1 MTRMSPQGWNRNA
14 KNLRI
19 SLESIPSSI
28 AKSMRHST
36 KSTESGLD
44 PPENQ
49 FLGVHFLLC
58 WADQVDP
65 IQFRPSGKKPLRA
78 RFIRSTLGSNTS
90 GLVFGRPSR
99 SDRAST
105 FQEKTALSCDLPDR
119 PEMPNVP
126 NHRKNRSKIDPQR
139 DPGTLKIDSK
149 SLPGPF
155 GTLCGVQECLEIVS
169 GVSRDVPGTPLE
181 HPESPKARPGMPER
195 APGSALTQ
203 PKSTPNRARDRIN
216 RVSQARLAR
225 ELF

>member
-65 IQFRPSGKKPLRA
+65 IEFRPSGKKPLRA

-126 NHRKNRSKIDPQR
+126 NHRKNRSKIDPRR
-139 DPGTLKIDSK
+139 DPGTVKNRLDIAPGTLRDTLWRPRVSRNRLGSVPGRPRDAPGAPGESQSKPWDARKSARQRPDATKIDTK
-149 SLPGPF
+149 S
-155 GTLCGVQECLEIVS
+155 
-169 GVSRDVPGTPLE
+169 
-181 HPESPKARPGMPER
+181 RPG
-195 APGSALTQ
+195 S
-203 PKSTPNRARDRIN
+203 NR
-216 RVSQARLAR
+216 SS
-225 ELF
+225 F